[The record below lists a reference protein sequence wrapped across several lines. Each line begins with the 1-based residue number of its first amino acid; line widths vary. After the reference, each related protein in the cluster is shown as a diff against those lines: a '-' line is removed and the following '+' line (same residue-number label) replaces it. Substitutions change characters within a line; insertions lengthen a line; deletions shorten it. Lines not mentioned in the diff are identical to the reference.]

1 MLTNISFINHK
12 VYNLKKICA
21 SKYRFQK
28 IYLSA
33 LTMLTGHSL
42 ATRNSLRSLSRAASL
57 NQHSSHFGEISAS
70 MIFNYLSVA
79 DIKSSSPHLNTL
91 HIQILLKISFFAIY
105 NHDTLCSRQ
114 PYYKQIKNHYVIYDK
129 DWLSKSL

>member
-1 MLTNISFINHK
+1 MYSYISIHSHI
-12 VYNLKKICA
+12 YLYIA
-21 SKYRFQK
+21 IYTYTYPYIPIHTHSSGLQK

-70 MIFNYLSVA
+70 MIFNHLSVA

-91 HIQILLKISFFAIY
+91 HIQILLKMSFFAIY

-114 PYYKQIKNHYVIYDK
+114 PYYK
-129 DWLSKSL
+129 